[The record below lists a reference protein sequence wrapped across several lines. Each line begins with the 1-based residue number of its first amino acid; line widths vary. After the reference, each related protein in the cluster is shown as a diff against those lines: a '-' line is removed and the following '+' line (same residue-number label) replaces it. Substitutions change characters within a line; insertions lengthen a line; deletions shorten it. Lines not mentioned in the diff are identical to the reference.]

1 MRVGKRHNVDM
12 PNIASVLKAEITR
25 LARKQLREESDSLKR
40 AAVLQRKEIAALKAR
55 LQALEK
61 IVHRLGKTTKA
72 PLAEPRAAASQ
83 VVVEAEA
90 VEGLRFRAAGLAS
103 NRKRL
108 GLSAADFAL
117 LVGTTGQSVYAWEA
131 GKSKPRAEAL
141 HAIAALRHVG
151 KREVEARLAEL
162 KA

>member
-1 MRVGKRHNVDM
+1 M

-25 LARKQLREESDSLKR
+25 LARKELRGDSQSLKR
-40 AAVLQRKEIAALKAR
+40 ALVLQRKEIASLKAR

-61 IVHRLGKTTKA
+61 IAQRLGKPPKA
-72 PLAEPRAAASQ
+72 PGREQRTPVFKVTVKS
-83 VVVEAEA
+83 EST
-90 VEGLRFRAAGLAS
+90 EGLRFRAAGMVS

-117 LVGTTGQSVYAWEA
+117 LVGTTGQSIYSWEA

-141 HAIAALRHVG
+141 TRIASLRHIG
-151 KREVEARLAEL
+151 KREVEARLAKL

>member
-1 MRVGKRHNVDM
+1 M
-12 PNIASVLKAEITR
+12 PNIATVLKAEITR
-25 LARKQLREESDSLKR
+25 LARKELRDQNEGLRK
-40 AAVLQRKEIAALKAR
+40 ALVLQRKEIAALKSR

-61 IVHRLGKTTKA
+61 IVQRLGKTPKA
-72 PLAEPRAAASQ
+72 PSAQSRALDANAAI
-83 VVVEAEA
+83 EGDAA
-90 VEGLRFRAAGLAS
+90 EGLRFRAKGMAA

-117 LVGTTGQSVYAWEA
+117 LVGATGQSVYAWEA

-141 HAIAALRHVG
+141 QAIASLRRIG

-162 KA
+162 KG